1 MDPIVTHFIVQL
13 ETDGI
18 RDTSRPAQSCYH
30 RWLKNSGFGP
40 FPASLRD
47 EYDPRLSYT
56 QSVYTFPRKLLP
68 VVEKLLPYGLMPG
81 AVLGNTPDPSTGET
95 RMLYMYFMEGSHLVI
110 AAGGWGVTGEQRP
123 HGIDELRNYAKSLHN
138 AGATPQFVFELFDL
152 LEADEDECCP

>member
-56 QSVYTFPRKLLP
+56 QSVYTFPGKLLP
-68 VVEKLLPYGLMPG
+68 VVEKLLPYGLMP
-81 AVLGNTPDPSTGET
+81 
-95 RMLYMYFMEGSHLVI
+95 
-110 AAGGWGVTGEQRP
+110 GGWGVTGEQRP